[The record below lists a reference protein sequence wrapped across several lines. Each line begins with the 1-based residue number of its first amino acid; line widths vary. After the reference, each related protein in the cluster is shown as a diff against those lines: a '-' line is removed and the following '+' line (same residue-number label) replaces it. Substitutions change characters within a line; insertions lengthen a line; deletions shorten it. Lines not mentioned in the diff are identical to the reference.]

1 MARGTKIAI
10 WEDVVLRLIAVYKF
24 VHGLFFIAVG
34 VGLIQLKHKDIPQV
48 LRDYVIQPLQL
59 SPENKMVDWALDEA
73 SKLTPHKLVVASDV
87 VFIYA
92 LLFCTEGI
100 GLFLRKQWAE
110 YFVVIVTGSL
120 LPVEIWTMFLKAELW
135 KVGLIVG
142 NLLIVGYLVHRLR
155 LDFTRRR
162 DDVNKKDGPTAPPRG
177 RSHHEH
183 SVSNGAG

>member
-1 MARGTKIAI
+1 MARGTKIAA
-10 WEDVVLRLIAVYKF
+10 WEDIVLRLIAVYKF

-34 VGLIQLKHKDIPQV
+34 VGLIQLKHKNIPQV
-48 LRDYVIQPLQL
+48 LNDYVIQPLQL

-120 LPVEIWTMFLKAELW
+120 LPVEIWTMIEKVEVW

-155 LDFTRRR
+155 LDFRRRR
-162 DDVNKKDGPTAPPRG
+162 DDSKKNDGPAAPSRG
-177 RSHHEH
+177 QSPLPH
-183 SVSNGAG
+183 SVGNGRH

>member
-1 MARGTKIAI
+1 MAA
-10 WEDVVLRLIAVYKF
+10 WEDIVLRLIAVYKF
-24 VHGLFFIAVG
+24 LHGLFFIAVG
-34 VGLIQLKHKDIPQV
+34 VGLIQLKHKNIPQV
-48 LRDYVIQPLQL
+48 LTDYVIQPLQL

-92 LLFCTEGI
+92 LLFCTEGV

-110 YFVVIVTGSL
+110 YFVVIVTSSL

-135 KVGLIVG
+135 KLGLIIG

-162 DDVNKKDGPTAPPRG
+162 DEAKTKDDPSVPPRG
-177 RSHHEH
+177 SSRQEH